1 MVVVQSKLTFLNT
14 HEIRIRLTFNE
25 LYFSALCLLALVLGN
40 PAKDSKKPAN
50 ACVTACD
57 DYDPVCA
64 RAKNSSK
71 ERLLTFGSKCVMNNY
86 NCQHADDRKSKI

>member
-1 MVVVQSKLTFLNT
+1 M
-14 HEIRIRLTFNE
+14 
-25 LYFSALCLLALVLGN
+25 LGN
-40 PAKDSKKPAN
+40 PAKDTKKPAN

-86 NCQHADDRKSKI
+86 NCQHADDRKPKLYNIYYKESFTNLNIFQPTRSRPRASAVAV